1 MLAHPTFRSAKLR
14 TIPHPAKKTGEKC
27 HYLCDQR
34 NFPYE
39 IRENCAILTRLL
51 RSVQLV
57 QR

>member
-1 MLAHPTFRSAKLR
+1 MLAHPTFRSAKLM

-39 IRENCAILTRLL
+39 YSRDRSRLIRLL
-51 RSVQLV
+51 QSVQLV
-57 QR
+57 QQ